1 MACSGLHCAGCAGG
15 AAVPVVPLAAVFGL
29 AWVAEHIVE
38 VVIASAVCGALAVA
52 AVVALLRWSDRMD
65 ARRAARWSL
74 MTARPDAP
82 VITATATPQVTAPP
96 VQVIEHHHF
105 VHAITP
111 DPVPAVIR
119 AAIPGQAG
127 DATTEGN

>member
-1 MACSGLHCAGCAGG
+1 MACPGLHCAGCAGG

-29 AWVAEHIVE
+29 AWVAEHIIE
-38 VVIASAVCGALAVA
+38 VAIVSAVCGALAVA
-52 AVVALLRWSDRMD
+52 AVVALMRREDRRQ
-65 ARRAARWSL
+65 ASIGSL
-74 MTARPDAP
+74 MVTRAGPPTVTAAA
-82 VITATATPQVTAPP
+82 VPQVTPSP

-127 DATTEGN
+127 DTTTEGN